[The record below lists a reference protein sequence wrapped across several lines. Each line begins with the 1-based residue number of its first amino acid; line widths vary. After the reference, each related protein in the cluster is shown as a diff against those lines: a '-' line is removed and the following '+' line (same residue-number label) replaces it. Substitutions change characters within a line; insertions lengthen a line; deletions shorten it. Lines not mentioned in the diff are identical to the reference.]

1 MVMGMIRYW
10 TYRNMKTLGN
20 YYNDAINF
28 VLIVISGL
36 GMTEHS
42 YPSSQLVRIIYG
54 LEMFAGVAEC
64 FVALLTFYY
73 LISYCCRGTGISDQ
87 YHDNLAFDITSPKFT
102 V

>member
-1 MVMGMIRYW
+1 MIFAGG
-10 TYRNMKTLGN
+10 LI
-20 YYNDAINF
+20 AI
-28 VLIVISGL
+28 SAL

-73 LISYCCRGTGISDQ
+73 LTRATYCCRGTGISDQ